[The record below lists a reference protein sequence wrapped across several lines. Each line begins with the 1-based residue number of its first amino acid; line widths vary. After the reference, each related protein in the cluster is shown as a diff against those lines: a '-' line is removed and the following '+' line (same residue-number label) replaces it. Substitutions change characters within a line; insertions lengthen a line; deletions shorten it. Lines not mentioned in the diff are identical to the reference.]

1 MRDGGRRRRRT
12 SAGAGGGRKRR
23 RSSAAPT
30 ALLVA
35 VLLAWPVAG
44 CGGGAAEEEEK
55 DPPPELAI
63 FVYDRSGSM
72 PDYQLERAQDLTAD
86 RVRDLDHGDRIV
98 AMELL
103 EASLDEPPRRWS
115 QRVPEREYPDMDV
128 GSDSVARTRFLR
140 DARVYLRNF
149 TDPDAREPSRGT
161 DILST
166 LHDVAADLR
175 AHEDHRA
182 TLYLFSDMLQANRE
196 LNFERAG
203 VEPPTSWVEEAA
215 SEDRLPDLRGLC
227 VVVVGARTETEK
239 GQAVKE
245 FWRRYFEATGAIFSD
260 RTYTLRPVELPTCQG
275 R

>member
-1 MRDGGRRRRRT
+1 MGDGGRRRRRAST
-12 SAGAGGGRKRR
+12 RRGRKRR
-23 RSSAAPT
+23 RSSAALT
-30 ALLVA
+30 ALVA
-35 VLLAWPVAG
+35 VLLALPVAG

-55 DPPPELAI
+55 EPPPELAI

-72 PDYQLERAQDLTAD
+72 PDYQLERAQELTAKE
-86 RVRDLDHGDRIV
+86 VRELDHGDRIV

-115 QRVPEREYPDMDV
+115 QRVPEREYPDMEVD
-128 GSDSVARTRFLR
+128 SDSVARARFLR
-140 DARVYLRNF
+140 DARIYLQKF
-149 TDPDAREPSRGT
+149 TDPESREPSRGT

-182 TLYLFSDMLQANRE
+182 TLYLFSDMLQANPD
-196 LNFERAG
+196 LNFEDPV
-203 VEPPTSWVEEAA
+203 VEPPTDWVEEAA
-215 SEDRLPDLRGLC
+215 SEGRLPDLRGLC
-227 VVVVGARTETEK
+227 VVVVGARTDSEK

-245 FWRRYFEATGAIFSD
+245 FWRRYFEATGATLSD
-260 RTYTLRPVELPTCQG
+260 RTYTLRPVELPSCRG